1 MLLLSCLDERIANV
15 PLQGPFFDSVLTSD
29 GSSAR
34 FLSFSICHWRGYH
47 TQASEILTL
56 PGLMDLQSA
65 IVCRQSQLHAF
76 VIGEV
81 VIRAWWPAIVGLAFL
96 LQLAIGRA
104 EVDVVFEFH
113 GGLGVRY
120 DVPFQP
126 PLVDVVF
133 AGNGIDEGVLL
144 QLWMTRMSS
153 SGTLVSKAEGI
164 TDLTGFVSLQLQIV
178 GLQG

>member
-1 MLLLSCLDERIANV
+1 
-15 PLQGPFFDSVLTSD
+15 
-29 GSSAR
+29 
-34 FLSFSICHWRGYH
+34 
-47 TQASEILTL
+47 
-56 PGLMDLQSA
+56 MDLQSA

-81 VIRAWWPAIVGLAFL
+81 VIRAWWPAIAFL

-113 GGLGVRY
+113 GGFGVRY
-120 DVPFQP
+120 NVPFQP

-133 AGNGIDEGVLL
+133 AGNGIDEGVFL
-144 QLWMTRMSS
+144 QLRMARMSS

-164 TDLTGFVSLQLQIV
+164 TDLTGFISLQLQIV